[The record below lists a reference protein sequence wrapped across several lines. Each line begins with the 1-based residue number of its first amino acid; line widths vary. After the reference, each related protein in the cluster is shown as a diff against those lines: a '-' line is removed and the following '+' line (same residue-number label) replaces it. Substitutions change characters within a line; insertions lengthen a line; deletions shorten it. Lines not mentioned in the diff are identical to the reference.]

1 MEFEINEERQLYLS
15 TRGKIIVNAC
25 PGSGKTTS
33 VAYKLNE
40 LARNWR
46 LSYSG
51 IACLSFTNVAKDEI
65 NEKYY
70 AFAGKSLN
78 HPHLVST
85 LDSFINQY
93 ITLPHYQKVLGYTN
107 RPVIIEDNAWLDNLP
122 LQRYKFGNVPIQF
135 RYSPSKIDITH
146 DDRFVYDG
154 HSLDLN
160 PEDRSIFIRYCRE
173 IKRIQ
178 FQNGLLKNSDSLY
191 IAYRIIST
199 NPEIPKLLSLRFPY
213 IIIDEAQDTS
223 EIQHLILEK
232 LLESGLENIELIGD
246 PYQSLYEWREARP
259 DLFLEKLAS
268 GDWTPLELSTC
279 KRSVQPIVN
288 AYSLFRMQEHNN
300 LIGQNPQNGR
310 DIPIH
315 IVYFEEHDRLL
326 TKYMEL
332 SSQFHEK
339 KVLVRG
345 KSLLESLNA
354 ITQLDDYWKETP
366 FSPIQFMLSKF
377 DLDNGDIKSAVNRM
391 YKYVPLLLDPT
402 IIGDELR
409 KKIFYDNNKQNYV
422 LKAQL
427 LTLIMDI
434 PSYDNSLLNWTTEL
448 KILCQ
453 RILGITEPPSFTLKA
468 GKYRPYHIRQVNELY
483 RHPINYSKVT
493 TIHKVKGKTFDSVM
507 LVLSANSAG
516 QNLSINDFSRPN
528 QMPDE
533 KKRLLYVAMSRP
545 RWQLVIGIPK
555 SAKMDQQKVTLLF
568 ENCEVHEV

>member
-1 MEFEINEERQLYLS
+1 MEFETNDERQRYLS
-15 TRGKIIVNAC
+15 SQGRIIVNAC

-33 VAYKLNE
+33 VAYKLNK
-40 LARNWR
+40 LVCNWR
-46 LSYSG
+46 QSYSG

-70 AFAGKSLN
+70 SFSGNSLS

-107 RPVIIEDNAWLDNLP
+107 KPVIIEDNTWLDNLP
-122 LQRYKFGNVPIQF
+122 LHRFKFGNVPIQF

-146 DDRFVYDG
+146 DDQFVYDG
-154 HSLDLN
+154 HSLNLN
-160 PEDRSIFIRYCRE
+160 PEDKNKFNRYCHE

-178 FQNGLLKNSDSLY
+178 FNNGLLKNSDSLY
-191 IAYRIIST
+191 IAYKIIST
-199 NPEIPKLLSLRFPY
+199 NPEIARLLSLRFPY

-232 LLESGLENIELIGD
+232 LIENGLENIELIGD

-259 DLFLEKLAS
+259 DLFLEKIAS
-268 GDWTPLELSTC
+268 GKWTPLELSTC

-300 LIGQNPQNGR
+300 LIGQKLQNKG
-310 DIPIH
+310 DMPLHLI
-315 IVYFEEHDRLL
+315 YFEEYDRLL
-326 TKYMEL
+326 TKYQEI
-332 SSQFHEK
+332 SSGFNEK

-354 ITQLDDYWKETP
+354 TLQFDDYWKDSP
-366 FSPIQFMLSKF
+366 FSPLQLILSKSE
-377 DLDNGDIKSAVNRM
+377 LDNGDIKAAINRL
-391 YKYVPLLLDPT
+391 YKFVPLLLDTT
-402 IIGDELR
+402 IAGDEL
-409 KKIFYDNNKQNYV
+409 KKKLFYDDNKQNYA
-422 LKAQL
+422 LKAQI
-427 LTLIMDI
+427 LTLIKNVPDYDI
-434 PSYDNSLLNWTTEL
+434 SLLDWTAEL
-448 KILCQ
+448 ENLCQ
-453 RILGITEPPSFTLKA
+453 RILGLSEAPSFTLKA
-468 GKYRPYHIRQVNELY
+468 GKFRPYHKRRVNELY
-483 RHPINYSKVT
+483 KQPSNYSKVT

-507 LVLSANSAG
+507 LVLSANSTG
-516 QNLSINDFSRPN
+516 QNLSINDFCRPN

-545 RWQLVIGIPK
+545 KWQLVVAIPK
-555 SAKMDQQKVTLLF
+555 SAGMDQEKVTLLF
-568 ENCEVHEV
+568 GNCKIHEV